1 MQISKQFYPHTN
13 DLMSEGGVSQPL
25 VMASAAGWYIGRVF
39 APIDAVTETC
49 TFIQPW
55 DRLSEYMP
63 SEDAALNVF
72 DAKWAIPLM
81 RGLEINTFINRDT
94 VALILEKAA

>member
-1 MQISKQFYPHTN
+1 MEISKTFMPTVN
-13 DLMSEGGVSQPL
+13 DLMTEGGVSQPI

-39 APIDAVTETC
+39 APYNEQETC
-49 TFIQPW
+49 TFIEPW

-63 SEDAALNVF
+63 SEEAALNVF

-81 RGLEINTFINRDT
+81 RGLELDAYISRDL
-94 VALILEKAA
+94 VDIFLEKAA

>member
-1 MQISKQFYPHTN
+1 MEISHSFMPAVN
-13 DLMSEGGVSQPL
+13 DLMTEGGVSQPI

-39 APIDAVTETC
+39 APINEMET
-49 TFIQPW
+49 TTYIEPW

-63 SEDAALNVF
+63 SEEAALNVF

-81 RGLEINTFINRDT
+81 RGLELDAYISRDL
-94 VALILEKAA
+94 VDIFLEKAA